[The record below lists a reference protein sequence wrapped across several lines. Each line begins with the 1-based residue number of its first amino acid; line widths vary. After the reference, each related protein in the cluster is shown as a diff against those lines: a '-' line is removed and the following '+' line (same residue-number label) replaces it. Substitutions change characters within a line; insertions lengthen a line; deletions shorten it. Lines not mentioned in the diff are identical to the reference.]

1 MSNYNSNLSFGLKFD
16 SDENSSQG
24 DGSQYGTETAAAMIG
39 SLLGGQKG
47 ECQLLL
53 YLLIPDL
60 WLVAY
65 CIVPISNS
73 HSFTSYISLSFAIMT
88 PLP

>member
-47 ECQLLL
+47 
-53 YLLIPDL
+53 
-60 WLVAY
+60 
-65 CIVPISNS
+65 
-73 HSFTSYISLSFAIMT
+73 
-88 PLP
+88 